1 MSAVR
6 INITLPEDVIELL
19 KDHAGPREQSSF
31 IAESVR
37 MRAEQIKKENLLLE
51 LKAQYQEASKEALE
65 INSEFEHTLTDGLDN
80 ESF

>member
-37 MRAEQIKKENLLLE
+37 LRVEQIKKENLLLE
-51 LKAQYQEASKEALE
+51 LKVQYQEASREALE
-65 INSEFEHTLTDGLDN
+65 INNDFDHTLSDGLDN
-80 ESF
+80 ENF

>member
-37 MRAEQIKKENLLLE
+37 MRSKQLKKENLILE
-51 LKAQYQEASKEALE
+51 LKSQYEEASNEALE
-65 INSEFEHTLTDGLDN
+65 ISREFEHTLTDGIDH
-80 ESF
+80 EDF